1 MSDTSVAEQA
11 AVANEQP
18 SDGAAVAAEP
28 EEWRTSLPEA
38 IRDDASLKSISDVPA
53 LAQSFVHAQRMIG
66 ADKVVVPGKWATED
80 DWSAV
85 YDKLGRPS
93 DAGGYELKV
102 ETPEGAEA
110 DGDMLDWFR
119 STAHKNGLTPRQAQ
133 GLLAEYQQFSQS
145 REVSASGS
153 VEQQQVVTEQ
163 ELRKDWGETYDERI
177 GIAKDVLA
185 QFGDDELADGVAT
198 DGQILFG
205 NDPRVVR
212 FLHKV
217 GAYINERVSE
227 DGLLGAK
234 TTGMMAPDEAQ
245 AKIRELT
252 AQNSP
257 YWNQRAPEHDWYV
270 AEVQR
275 MHEKLDGA

>member
-28 EEWRTSLPEA
+28 EDWRTSLPEA

-80 DWSAV
+80 DWS
-85 YDKLGRPS
+85 
-93 DAGGYELKV
+93 GGYELKV